1 VPTIGRFVS
10 GWASLSLI
18 SAPVPRTTRLMIPVS
33 SSIAPSILPCRQK
46 LSAGLLPVAIFAT
59 ARWMT
64 GLDGPASTSARTD
77 HTRPEKP
84 GEPGIGVEGALDHV
98 SRAAGEI
105 GGQALG
111 GFPFAAEQQNF
122 VRRRVVAVG
131 AYDGE
136 AVFPGDRFGE
146 QRVNLR
152 LSQEQRDFGTAPEGA
167 RLPGSP
173 SPCVMASKGGTG
185 NPAQSFAIF

>member
-1 VPTIGRFVS
+1 
-10 GWASLSLI
+10 
-18 SAPVPRTTRLMIPVS
+18 MIPVS
-33 SSIAPSILPCRQK
+33 SSIAPSMLPCRQK

-64 GLDGPASTSARTD
+64 GPDGPSEHERANRPQ
-77 HTRPEKP
+77 TRPEKL
-84 GEPGIGVEGALDHV
+84 GEPGIGVEAALDHV

-152 LSQEQRDFGTAPEGA
+152 LSQEPRDFGRASEGA
-167 RLPGSP
+167 RFPGSP
-173 SPCVMASKGGTG
+173 SRLRDGEQRGHGEP
-185 NPAQSFAIF
+185 